1 VSKRRIIVTRR
12 SYRMNIPDELRDVL
26 DSDPEFISGAVRFK
40 GTRVPV
46 QALIET
52 LEDGDTVQAFLLGY
66 PGVSLEQVE
75 AVIRWQQHEARRTFG
90 LELAA

>member
-1 VSKRRIIVTRR
+1 
-12 SYRMNIPDELRDVL
+12 MNIPEELRDVL
-26 DSDPEFISGAVRFK
+26 DFNPEIISGAIRFK

-46 QALIET
+46 QALLET
-52 LEDGDTVQAFLLGY
+52 LEDGDTVADFLSGY
-66 PGVSLEQVE
+66 PGVSAEQVE